1 MAFRKTDERL
11 SRLFSSGDIAAM
23 ARGCELAGS
32 HSAKAFEVKR
42 KVALVIESHFK
53 RDGGDGML
61 VAKQEL
67 FGALDALL
75 QEELI
80 RGKAGVLFEHT
91 RKVKGTE
98 IYRGSDFGQGKILC
112 QMIGDEE
119 LGATHHSR
127 RWAGIAPSRLSS

>member
-1 MAFRKTDERL
+1 MSALR
-11 SRLFSSGDIAAM
+11 RLFSSGNIAAM
-23 ARGCELAGS
+23 ARRGELAGS

-42 KVALVIESHFK
+42 KVALVVKPDFK
-53 RDGGDGML
+53 GDGGDGML
-61 VAKQEL
+61 VAQQEL

-80 RGKAGVLFEHT
+80 RGKARVLFEHT

-98 IYRGSDFGQGKILC
+98 IHRRSDFGQSKILC

-119 LGATHHSR
+119 LGPTHHGR
-127 RWAGIAPSRLSS
+127 RWAGLAPSRLSS